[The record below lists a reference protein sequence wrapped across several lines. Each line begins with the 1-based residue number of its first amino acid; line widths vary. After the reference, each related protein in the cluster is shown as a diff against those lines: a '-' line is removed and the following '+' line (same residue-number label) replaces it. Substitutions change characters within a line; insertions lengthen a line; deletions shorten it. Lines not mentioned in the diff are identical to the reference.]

1 MTRLYDRHKAEF
13 SASMTALHL
22 TPSLGQGI
30 PPVANRLFSLCGKGL
45 SRWRFV
51 KPRLVARLTALE
63 WQSQSSLLLE

>member
-1 MTRLYDRHKAEF
+1 M
-13 SASMTALHL
+13 
-22 TPSLGQGI
+22 
-30 PPVANRLFSLCGKGL
+30 ANRLFSLCGKGL